1 VGIGRHIKHNPTES
15 AIPHVPSV
23 DSTPI
28 GILRRQVLA
37 HLPVGSNR
45 QPMHQNEIQQEES
58 IAHSATIG
66 ISMGTNEAAER
77 SAQQPD
83 NFTEVRQ

>member
-1 VGIGRHIKHNPTES
+1 
-15 AIPHVPSV
+15 
-23 DSTPI
+23 
-28 GILRRQVLA
+28 
-37 HLPVGSNR
+37 
-45 QPMHQNEIQQEES
+45 MHQNEIQQEES